1 MQFQEYQAKQ
11 LLAQYGIAV
20 PRGEVAASA
29 NQAGNAAFR
38 LGGRVAVKAQ
48 VLGPGRAAAGG
59 VKLPSSDVEAGRF
72 ADSLL
77 GSQLVT
83 TASGPAGVTVRR
95 VLVEQAVNASKE
107 LAVGIDAQ
115 GSGAVISAKTGDGP
129 VTQVSVDPAAGPTQA
144 QAQQLAGALD
154 LQAEAAAALQQL
166 LQNLCRAFRENECRE
181 IHLNPLAVTPQ
192 SRLVAL
198 NAYVVV
204 DDGVL
209 GRHANLVALRNS

>member
-48 VLGPGRAAAGG
+48 VLG
-59 VKLPSSDVEAGRF
+59 E
-72 ADSLL
+72 
-77 GSQLVT
+77 
-83 TASGPAGVTVRR
+83 
-95 VLVEQAVNASKE
+95 
-107 LAVGIDAQ
+107 
-115 GSGAVISAKTGDGP
+115 GP

>member
-1 MQFQEYQAKQ
+1 MAMSNANVVFKMDADAGALLSKLGAVQGQATLTFKT
-11 LLAQYGIAV
+11 I
-20 PRGEVAASA
+20 AASA

-48 VLGPGRAAAGG
+48 VLGPGRAAGGG
-59 VKLPSSDVEAGRF
+59 VKLTSSDVEAGRF

-115 GSGAVISAKTGDGP
+115 ESGAVISAKTGDGP
-129 VTQVSVDPAAGPTQA
+129 VTQVSVDPAAGRILGEAGQA
-144 QAQQLAGALD
+144 
-154 LQAEAAAALQQL
+154 
-166 LQNLCRAFRENECRE
+166 
-181 IHLNPLAVTPQ
+181 
-192 SRLVAL
+192 
-198 NAYVVV
+198 
-204 DDGVL
+204 L
-209 GRHANLVALRNS
+209 GRDTVPPEAHGLPTRVQGGGNVLVGVTLGGQ